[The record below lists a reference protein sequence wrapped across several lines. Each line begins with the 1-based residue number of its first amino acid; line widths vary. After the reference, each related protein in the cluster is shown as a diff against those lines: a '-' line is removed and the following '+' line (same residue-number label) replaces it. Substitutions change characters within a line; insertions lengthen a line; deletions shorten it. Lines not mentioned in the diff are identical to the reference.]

1 MGEHARDAS
10 FAMKASD
17 DRAVGRELGVQDL
30 DGYWALDA
38 ALKSA
43 VDTAGGADAD
53 ELLDPNLSRELD
65 ADERVVRFGC
75 GGAEGGPVLWAKKHV
90 SAVIRATNRA
100 DIARLP
106 HREAEA

>member
-1 MGEHARDAS
+1 
-10 FAMKASD
+10 MKASD
-17 DRAVGRELGVQDL
+17 DRAVGRKVGVQDL
-30 DGYWALDA
+30 DGDRTLDP

-43 VDTAGGADAD
+43 VDTAGGTDAN
-53 ELLDPNLSRELD
+53 ELLDPNLSSELD
-65 ADERVVRFGC
+65 ADERVVRLGR
-75 GGAEGGPVLWAKKHV
+75 GGAERRAVLWAKKHV